1 MRLSSAYFLICQVRN
16 KTSKCFCS
24 QLLIHNS
31 ADNVPVK
38 IALCL
43 QLQIN
48 STGDIAIGEVCLVCL
63 GTGCLNGNYVGVM
76 SIFAGS
82 SM

>member
-1 MRLSSAYFLICQVRN
+1 MRLSSAYVLICQLRN

-24 QLLIHNS
+24 QLLIHNN

-38 IALCL
+38 IAKCL

-48 STGDIAIGEVCLVCL
+48 STGDIAIGVVCL